1 MANAPYAE
9 TVIPLYL
16 SSVTG
21 MRYRNLNCVECGS
34 EFLERNSDM
43 MYRIGDSMAPT
54 EIHIGRDT
62 HVNAMC
68 PGCKQRYT
76 IQISLDVATK
86 QDSIPLYLQPESIYI
101 VVEEHKKLR
110 YLHCMECGKPF
121 HSISD
126 RVSQV
131 VDNRIPWEYVN
142 PARLGPL
149 EALCHYNNCGQ
160 TWSLIV

>member
-1 MANAPYAE
+1 
-9 TVIPLYL
+9 
-16 SSVTG
+16 

-43 MYRIGDSMAPT
+43 MYRIGDSLAPS
-54 EIHIGRDT
+54 EIHIGRET

-68 PGCKQRYT
+68 PNCSQRYT
-76 IQISLDVATK
+76 VQISLSVATK
-86 QDSIPLYLQPESIYI
+86 QDSIPLHLQPESIYI
-101 VVEEHKKLR
+101 VVEEQKRLR

-142 PARLGPL
+142 PSRLGPL

-160 TWSLIV
+160 TWALIV